1 MYVCVCVS
9 RLLYLA
15 TVDGHEGCLPVG
27 NGAAAVGV
35 RVPDRSVLVLCRH
48 MPRSGVTGSCGNS
61 VFSFLK

>member
-1 MYVCVCVS
+1 MQRGGCPFTEAA
-9 RLLYLA
+9 LLL
-15 TVDGHEGCLPVG
+15 HEGCLPVG